1 MATARATTRSQGRYF
16 TERLLAFELGMGGEG
31 TACWNAHT
39 AEVVNAA
46 SRTGRHGAAKV
57 TDNIGGGRSRSWRFT
72 VVHCPLS
79 DGSIDLP
86 EVGNTGTDLGLGAGG
101 GLQLL
106 RLGEGL
112 RGGGAR
118 GFGLGLHALNLG
130 LGGLSLEGELR
141 VLITDLANLVAQAED
156 VLVLFTEPGQFIAG
170 GLGLRLVGASLGCAE
185 LFEFLGVGAEL
196 GQFGS
201 LLLVGVVKETGGNG
215 QGHYNEPG

>member
-1 MATARATTRSQGRYF
+1 
-16 TERLLAFELGMGGEG
+16 MGGEG

-46 SRTGRHGAAKV
+46 SRTGRHSAAKV
-57 TDNIGGGRSRSWRFT
+57 TDNIGGGRSRSWRFA

-86 EVGNTGTDLGLGAGG
+86 EVGNAGTDLGLGAGG

-118 GFGLGLHALNLG
+118 SFGLGLHALNLG

-156 VLVLFTEPGQFIAG
+156 VLVFLAQAGQFISG
-170 GLGLRLVGASLGCAE
+170 GLGLGLVGVNLRGPE
-185 LFEFLGVGAEL
+185 LLEFLGGCAKR
-196 GQFGS
+196 GQFSS
-201 LLLVGVVKETGGNG
+201 LLLVRVIQETGGDG
-215 QGHYNEPG
+215 QTHDKQPG